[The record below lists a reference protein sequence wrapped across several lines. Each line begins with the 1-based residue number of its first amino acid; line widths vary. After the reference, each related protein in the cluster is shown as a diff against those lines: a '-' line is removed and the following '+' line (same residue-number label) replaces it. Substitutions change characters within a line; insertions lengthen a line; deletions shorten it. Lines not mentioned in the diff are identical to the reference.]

1 MEMRYIQIKQPLKFR
16 LEGKILIFNIKP
28 LNKMRFYI
36 IVFFVLL
43 SAGSFGQS
51 KPDTVTFQSGS
62 LHLKGLLWK
71 PAGNGPFP
79 AMMYNHGSEKQPER
93 FLTKLPQAF
102 VEKGYAFFAP
112 FRRGQGMS
120 KGQGRYIIE
129 QADSA
134 SFAGGPPARF
144 ALIIRLHETSQLQD
158 QLAALSFLRSQAFI
172 DPKRV
177 GLIGI
182 SFGGI
187 QTMLMAQ
194 QSLGLK
200 AALNFAGAAMMWEK
214 SPDVAAWMEKGA
226 ANVKIPVYFI
236 QAENDFSTKPSLVL
250 SEAMKRSGKPCAVK
264 IYPARGTTPMDG
276 HTFIDAIDS
285 WGPDIFPQL
294 ELWMNAK

>member
-1 MEMRYIQIKQPLKFR
+1 M
-16 LEGKILIFNIKP
+16 
-28 LNKMRFYI
+28 NKMPLYAI
-36 IVFFVLL
+36 IFIALV
-43 SAGSFGQS
+43 STGSFGQS
-51 KPDTVTFQSGS
+51 KPDTVTFQSGN

-79 AMMYNHGSEKQPER
+79 AMMYNHGSEKEPER

-112 FRRGQGMS
+112 TRRGQGMS
-120 KGQGRYIIE
+120 KGQGKYIIE

-134 SFAGGPPARF
+134 SLAGGRPARF
-144 ALIIRLHETSQLQD
+144 ALIMKLLETSQLQD
-158 QLAALSFLRSQAFI
+158 QLAALSFLKLQPFI
-172 DPKRV
+172 DPKRI

-194 QSLGLK
+194 QSVGLK
-200 AALNFAGAAMMWEK
+200 AALNFAGAAMMWDK
-214 SPDVAAWMEKGA
+214 SPEVATWMEKGA
-226 ANVKIPVYFI
+226 AEVKIPVYFI

-250 SEAMKRSGKPCAVK
+250 SEVMKKSGKPYMVK
-264 IYPARGTTPMDG
+264 IYPARGTTPMEG

-285 WGPDIFPQL
+285 WAPDVFPQL